1 MVHRFGDRFRG
12 DRRQENDCWQN
23 AFIRSNA
30 AVIGYYAWSGFE
42 SVGTG
47 LVVCQVE
54 LPPMP
59 VTYLHPWKFKTQFI
73 PQYAVESGLLEFGVD
88 SGTVPSL
95 VRSIERYDPYQD
107 VMLLICAGRQV
118 EMNWF
123 RNSNLSPFEC
133 YLQVRDRW
141 EEFFPCSLLSESPN
155 SLNDH

>member
-1 MVHRFGDRFRG
+1 MFDRLG
-12 DRRQENDCWQN
+12 DRRKRDRRPDDYWQN
-23 AFIRSNA
+23 SFIRSNA
-30 AVIGYYAWSGFE
+30 AVLGYHAWSGFE
-42 SVGTG
+42 SLGTG

-54 LPPMP
+54 PPTVP
-59 VTYLHPWKFKTQFI
+59 VTCLYLWKFKTQFI
-73 PQYAVESGLLEFGVD
+73 PQYAVESGLRQFGVD

-95 VRSIERYDPYQD
+95 VQCIERYDPYRD
-107 VMLLICAGRQV
+107 VMLLIHAGSQV
-118 EMNWF
+118 EVNWF